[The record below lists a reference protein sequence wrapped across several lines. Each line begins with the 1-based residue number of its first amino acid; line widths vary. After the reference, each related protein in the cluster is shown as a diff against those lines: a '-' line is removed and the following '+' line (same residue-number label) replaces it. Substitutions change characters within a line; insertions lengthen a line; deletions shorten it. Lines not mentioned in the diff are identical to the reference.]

1 MTKIFVAN
9 WKMNKTV
16 SEAKAFLTEFLPK
29 VADSKNEI
37 IIAANAVCLTE
48 AQKKV
53 KRSNVQM
60 AAQNIYT
67 EKAGAFTGEISAE
80 MLKDIKVKITLLG
93 HSERRIYFG
102 EDDEFINKKVKL
114 ALNDGF
120 KVILCIGENAEER
133 DNKQT
138 MGVLTRQLKIGL
150 RGVTAEEM
158 KNVYV
163 AYEPIWSIST
173 FTTGKIATTDEI
185 TEVHSAIKNILAEM
199 YPKTYKDI
207 KILYGGSV
215 SPKNSK
221 QIMKIKNVDGA
232 LIGGASLK
240 VDSLVE
246 VVK

>member
-1 MTKIFVAN
+1 MSKIFVAN

-16 SEAKAFLTEFLPK
+16 SEAKNFLTEFLPK

-37 IIAANAVCLTE
+37 IIAANAVCLAD

-53 KRSNVQM
+53 RRTNVQM

-67 EKAGAFTGEISAE
+67 ERAGAFTGEISVE
-80 MLKDIKVKITLLG
+80 MLKDIKIKTIMLG
-93 HSERRIYFG
+93 HSERRIYFA
-102 EDDEFINKKVKL
+102 ENDEFINKKVKL
-114 ALNDGF
+114 ALNEGF
-120 KVILCIGENAEER
+120 KVVLCIGEKEEER
-133 DNKQT
+133 ENKHT
-138 MGVLTRQLKIGL
+138 IGVLTRQLKVGL
-150 RGVTAEEM
+150 MDVSAEQV

-173 FTTGKIATTDEI
+173 FSTGKTATMDEI
-185 TEVHSAIKNILAEM
+185 AEVHGEIKKILAEM
-199 YPKTYKDI
+199 YPAVYKDI

-215 SPKNSK
+215 SPKNAKS
-221 QIMKIKNVDGA
+221 ILKIKNVDGA

-240 VDSLVE
+240 VESLVE